1 MAERAAYVLSNVVRL
16 MFLIGLTIL
25 IFGIPYSRT
34 LLFLYGG
41 SGLSDSGPGTP
52 LLQWNCA
59 YIFIMAIN
67 GVTEAFTQAAMTQ
80 EEMNG

>member
-1 MAERAAYVLSNVVRL
+1 M
-16 MFLIGLTIL
+16 MLIGLTIL
-25 IFGIPYSRT
+25 VFGVPYSRT

-41 SGLSDSGPGTP
+41 TALSDSGPGTI
-52 LLQWNCA
+52 LLQGNCV

-80 EEMNG
+80 EEMDG